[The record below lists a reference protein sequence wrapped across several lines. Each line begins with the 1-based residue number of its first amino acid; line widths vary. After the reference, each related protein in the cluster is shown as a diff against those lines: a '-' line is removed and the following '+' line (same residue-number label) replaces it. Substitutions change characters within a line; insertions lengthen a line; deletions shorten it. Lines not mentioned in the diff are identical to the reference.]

1 MSLAVKSCLFDLD
14 GTLLD
19 TIPALH
25 YTVSLTL
32 NDLRLPKLERRFIP
46 LFAGDGVGKLLERTL
61 GQVTGQP
68 PSAELLSR
76 AQERYLFHFKTGCM
90 HEVAPYPTMPELL
103 QALKERGITLA
114 VVTNK
119 PQPMAE
125 ANIHG
130 FFGEGLFDTIVG
142 AREGLPRK
150 PAPDAALLAARTLGT
165 APNDCLYI
173 GDTNTDMRTG
183 SAAGMRL
190 CGALWGFRDRDELE
204 AFRPDFLAER
214 PIDILEHLK

>member
-1 MSLAVKSCLFDLD
+1 MKLAVKSCLFDLD

-19 TIPALH
+19 TIPAIH

-32 NDLRLPKLERRFIP
+32 NDLQLPLLEKHFIP

-61 GQVTGQP
+61 KQVTGQP
-68 PSAELLSR
+68 ASAELLAK

-90 HEVAPYPTMPELL
+90 HEVAPYATMPELL
-103 QALKERGITLA
+103 QALKAKGISLA

-119 PQPMAE
+119 PQTMAE
-125 ANIHG
+125 TNIHG
-130 FFGEGLFDTIVG
+130 FFGEELFDTIVG

-150 PAPDAALLAARTLGT
+150 PAPDGALLAARTLGVL
-165 APNDCLYI
+165 PDECLYI

-183 SAAGMRL
+183 TSAQMHI
-190 CGALWGFRDRDELE
+190 CGALWGFRSREELE
-204 AFRPDFLAER
+204 AFHPDFLAEH
-214 PIDILEHLK
+214 PIDILEHLI